1 MTAKTGLKGRH
12 KVPKTVYDR
21 NHAVPSAELELQR
34 AQRRLAAAE
43 KCAAEQRAL
52 DARIAAEKRANA
64 GLTKETA
71 RRGRL
76 VFVKEAPASPPVGA
90 SDPVVR
96 PWDMRDV
103 IYNLRWGYSV
113 AYVAWRTGYPPDV
126 VQAVADG
133 L

>member
-12 KVPKTVYDR
+12 KVPKAVYDR
-21 NHAVPSAELELQR
+21 NHAIPSAELELQR

-43 KCAAEQRAL
+43 KCSADQRAL
-52 DARIAAEKRANA
+52 DARIAAERRANA
-64 GLTKETA
+64 GLTEKTA
-71 RRGRL
+71 KRGRL
-76 VFVKEAPASPPVGA
+76 VFVKGAPAPEPAGA
-90 SDPVVR
+90 STPATR
-96 PWDMRDV
+96 PWNMQDV

-113 AYVAWRTGYPPDV
+113 AYVSWRTGYSIEV